1 MSTDWDTTKWDE
13 RYVEKL
19 QIYSRILSNP
29 YISPEE
35 VISIAYYRVIR
46 YGKTT
51 PDTLWVPLALHVAV
65 ETKKRIRRLP
75 EESFAD
81 DAVHYDATDDKILLE
96 ELLSHVSKF
105 ERFLL
110 VKHFADGNTYEELG
124 LALGVSWGTVRNRIL
139 AAIDK
144 IRKHIGVDDE

>member
-1 MSTDWDTTKWDE
+1 MNWDQTKWDE

-19 QIYSRILSNP
+19 KIYSRILSNH

-35 VISIAYYRVIR
+35 VISIAFYRVIR

-75 EESFAD
+75 EESLVDGEAQD
-81 DAVHYDATDDKILLE
+81 DQTENKILLE
-96 ELLSHVSKF
+96 ELLSYVTKM

-110 VKHFADGNTYEELG
+110 IKHFADGNTYEELG

-139 AAIDK
+139 TAIDK
-144 IRKHIGVDDE
+144 IRKHIGVEDV